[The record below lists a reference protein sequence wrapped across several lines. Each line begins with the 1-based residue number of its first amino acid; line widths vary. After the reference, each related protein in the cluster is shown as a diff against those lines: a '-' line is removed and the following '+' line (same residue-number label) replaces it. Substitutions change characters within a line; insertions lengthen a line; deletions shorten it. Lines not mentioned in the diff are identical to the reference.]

1 MGPEVLLLPLAPLYA
16 AVVRLRAAAYRRGIL
31 KSQRATVP
39 VISVGNLT
47 FGGTGKTPMVAAL
60 VRDLV
65 ARGRRPA
72 VLTRGY
78 GRRGRGA
85 LTLVGPDA
93 GVPAEIAGD
102 EPLVLSA
109 ALPGVPV
116 VVDSDRARGTAR
128 AAAGGSDVVVM
139 DDGFQHLALERDL
152 DIVLV
157 DAGDPWG
164 GGRVPPSGRLRE
176 PLGALRRASAVVV
189 TKLPA
194 DGWEGVLAKISARAE
209 RLAPGLAVMGA
220 RLVPSGLASPDG
232 ITEPGALKG
241 RRVLAF
247 AGLGRPEGFL
257 DTLEEVGAELAGF
270 LPFRDHHR
278 YSEADVARV
287 IEEARRLDALP
298 VTTAKD
304 GVKLPA
310 EAPVAVLDVR
320 MEPLDGSWDRL
331 WALAPEVVS

>member
-16 AVVRLRAAAYRRGIL
+16 AAVRLRTAAYRRGVL
-31 KSQRATVP
+31 KSARADVP

-85 LTLVGPDA
+85 LTLLGPDT
-93 GVPAEIAGD
+93 GVSAEIAGD

-116 VVDSDRARGTAR
+116 VVDSDRARGAAR
-128 AAAGGSDVVVM
+128 AAAGGSDVVVL
-139 DDGFQHLALERDL
+139 DDGFQHLALQRDL

-164 GGRVPPSGRLRE
+164 GGHLPPRGRLRE
-176 PLGALRRASAVVV
+176 PLDAIRRASAVVV

-194 DGWEGVLAKISARAE
+194 DGWQALLAEITE
-209 RLAPGLAVMGA
+209 RVEKLAPGLPVLGA
-220 RLVPSGLASPDG
+220 RLAPSGLTSPDG
-232 ITEPGALKG
+232 ATEPGALRG

-247 AGLGRPEGFL
+247 AGLARPEGFL
-257 DTLEEVGAELAGF
+257 DTLEELGAELAGF
-270 LPFRDHHR
+270 LPFTDHHR
-278 YSEADVARV
+278 YTRVEVARL
-287 IEEARRLDALP
+287 IEEACRLDALP

-304 GVKLPA
+304 AVKLPA

-320 MEPLDGSWDRL
+320 MEPVEGSWDRL
-331 WALAPEVVS
+331 WTLAPEVVS

>member
-1 MGPEVLLLPLAPLYA
+1 MPLAPLYA
-16 AVVRLRAAAYRRGIL
+16 AAVRLRTAAYRRGVL
-31 KSQRATVP
+31 KSARAKVP
-39 VISVGNLT
+39 VVSIGNLT

-78 GRRGRGA
+78 GRRGRRP
-85 LTLVGPDA
+85 LTLLGPDVE
-93 GVPAEIAGD
+93 VPAEIAGD

-109 ALPGVPV
+109 ALPGVPI
-116 VVDSDRARGTAR
+116 VVDSDRASGAER
-128 AAAGGSDVVVM
+128 AAAGGSDVVVL

-164 GGRVPPSGRLRE
+164 GGHLPPRGRLRE
-176 PLGALRRASAVVV
+176 PLDELRRASAVVV

-194 DGWEGVLAKISARAE
+194 DGGQVVLEEIAARVE
-209 RLAPGLAVMGA
+209 KLAPALPVMGA
-220 RLVPSGLASPDG
+220 RLVPSGLTSPDG
-232 ITEPGALKG
+232 ATEPGGLRG

-247 AGLGRPEGFL
+247 AGLARPEGFL
-257 DTLEEVGAELAGF
+257 DTLEELGAELTGF
-270 LPFRDHHR
+270 LPFTDHHR
-278 YSEADVARV
+278 YSRAEIARL
-287 IEEARRLDALP
+287 IEEARRLEALP

-320 MEPLDGSWDRL
+320 MEPVDGSWDRL

>member
-16 AVVRLRAAAYRRGIL
+16 AAVKLRAAAYRRGAL
-31 KSQRATVP
+31 TSTRATVP

-78 GRRGRGA
+78 GRRGRAA
-85 LTLVGPDA
+85 LTLLGPDA

-116 VVDSDRARGTAR
+116 VVDSNRVRGAAR
-128 AAAGGSDVVVM
+128 AVAGGSDVVVL

-164 GGRVPPSGRLRE
+164 GGRMPPRGRLRE
-176 PLGALRRASAVVV
+176 PLEALRRASAVVV
-189 TKLPA
+189 TKLPV
-194 DGWEGVLAKISARAE
+194 DGWEAVLAEIGARVE
-209 RLAPGLAVMGA
+209 QLAPGLPVMGA
-220 RLVPSGLASPDG
+220 RLRPSGLSSPDG
-232 ITEPGALKG
+232 VEEPSVLNG

-247 AGLGRPEGFL
+247 AGLARPEGFL
-257 DTLEEVGAELAGF
+257 DTLEELGAELAGF

-278 YSEADVARV
+278 YSDAEVARL

-331 WALAPEVVS
+331 WALAPEVVP